1 MRAWV
6 LLLVSIFCLAKF
18 VKSYGVSEHRVD
30 YFKTVD
36 GHEYNYHYHDGLA
49 PRFEKSKLLQPQQ
62 QLLLRTKRPQTYKQP
77 YHNKY
82 FANEPAFASNFQHRQ
97 QQIQQ
102 LQQQQQRHHAV
113 VSDVPAPTYASL
125 VSSSS
130 FQQQNS
136 IPTFESHEKIR
147 HSYVDEEEDS
157 EEGVNSS
164 YEIKKKLPVTMAK
177 LASKNAFVGTAGSLH
192 GLQVANQHRLNA
204 QAQHNNHYNSYDEQS
219 SSSSGSSEETN
230 QATPT
235 VSSPVKNSSGGFLS
249 NESAPEHLPGFHYIS
264 SGYTY
269 FNSHP
274 HKQKFAAI
282 PVEPPTPAIRKP
294 YVAPTLT
301 TPAPSP
307 SKYLFQNH
315 RPAPAGTTSKPS
327 VPRRPYIAP
336 ALTTTK
342 RPYVAPS
349 VDTAAVTSKPPS
361 DAFLLLSPQQNG
373 ASRFRY
379 TTAKTASTASKQQSE
394 LYEPEFDI
402 DIRIDLSSDSQ

>member
-1 MRAWV
+1 M
-6 LLLVSIFCLAKF
+6 
-18 VKSYGVSEHRVD
+18 
-30 YFKTVD
+30 
-36 GHEYNYHYHDGLA
+36 
-49 PRFEKSKLLQPQQ
+49 
-62 QLLLRTKRPQTYKQP
+62 
-77 YHNKY
+77 
-82 FANEPAFASNFQHRQ
+82 
-97 QQIQQ
+97 
-102 LQQQQQRHHAV
+102 
-113 VSDVPAPTYASL
+113 SDVPAPTYASL

-147 HSYVDEEEDS
+147 HSYVDEAEEDS
-157 EEGVNSS
+157 EESVNSS
-164 YEIKKKLPVTMAK
+164 YEIKKKLPLTMAK
-177 LASKNAFVGTAGSLH
+177 LTSKNAFVGTAGSLH

-230 QATPT
+230 QTTPT
-235 VSSPVKNSSGGFLS
+235 LTSPVKSTSDGFLS

-282 PVEPPTPAIRKP
+282 PVEAPAPTIRKP

-301 TPAPSP
+301 TPSPTP

-327 VPRRPYIAP
+327 VSRRPYIAP
-336 ALTTTK
+336 SLTTTK

-349 VDTAAVTSKPPS
+349 VDTAATSKPPS
-361 DAFLLLSPQQNG
+361 DAFLLLSQNHAQQNG

-379 TTAKTASTASKQQSE
+379 TTAKTVSTATKQQQQSE

-402 DIRIDLSSDSQ
+402 DIRIDLSSDSP